1 MALALSIPL
10 APHLGCSW
18 GLNEHREGQRQQ
30 WKPPWV
36 PSHSLL
42 DTHILQSLLVRPGG
56 AAAWSRGP
64 GQGGAE
70 VNEDEAGAVI
80 TTLSEPQ

>member
-1 MALALSIPL
+1 MTLTLSILL

-18 GLNEHREGQRQQ
+18 GLNECREGQRQQ

-70 VNEDEAGAVI
+70 VSEDGAGAVI
-80 TTLSEPQ
+80 ITLSEPQ